1 MTSYWRIGHRGY
13 FRDDS
18 DLVIN
23 SLYLAECLKTGK
35 GALALLAEQCYS
47 CTGREKSARSSF
59 QPGEKG

>member
-1 MTSYWRIGHRGY
+1 MTSYWRIGHKGY

-35 GALALLAEQCYS
+35 GALALLAEHCYS

-59 QPGEKG
+59 QPGE